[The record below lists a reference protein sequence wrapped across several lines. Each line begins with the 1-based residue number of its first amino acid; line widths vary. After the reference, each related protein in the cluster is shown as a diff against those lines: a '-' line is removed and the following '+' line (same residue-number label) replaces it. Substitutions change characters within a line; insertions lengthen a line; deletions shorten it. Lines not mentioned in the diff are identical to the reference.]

1 MYSLGVRREFS
12 ARHYLVGGDWGSE
25 NIEHSHRYR
34 MELVLEAR
42 ALDRHGFLVDIVEV
56 ENHLDSITADF
67 QGRTLNALPAF
78 AGLNPSIERLATV
91 IHTAMRE
98 RLARLPL
105 AALAVTIW
113 EDDIAWTSYR
123 TDLRCESV

>member
-12 ARHYLVGGDWGSE
+12 ARHYLIGGDWGEENSE
-25 NIEHSHRYR
+25 HAHSYR
-34 MELVLEAR
+34 LELVLEAP

-56 ENHLDSITADF
+56 EHHLDEITAEY
-67 QGRTLNALPAF
+67 QGKTLNTLATF
-78 AGLNPSIERLATV
+78 AGINPSIERLATV
-91 IHTAMRE
+91 IHAACRE
-98 RLARLPL
+98 RLAHCGL

-123 TDLRCESV
+123 TTL